1 MAGTAGGRGS
11 PPRLESRL
19 ERASMA
25 RPQPLDRILILKE
38 QWLQQILL
46 GGKTMEI
53 RCRPLAAGRYWLGCS
68 VTASL
73 LGHIGGSGTPP
84 GTRRRCP
91 LYVRSKVYAKTLRT
105 ILGKPAA
112 EAARR

>member
-1 MAGTAGGRGS
+1 
-11 PPRLESRL
+11 
-19 ERASMA
+19 MA
-25 RPQPLDRILILKE
+25 RPQPMDRILILKE

-73 LGHIGGSGTPP
+73 LGHIGGTGSRSGIPL
-84 GTRRRCP
+84 GVRRRAP
-91 LYVRSKVYAKTLRT
+91 LCALESAC
-105 ILGKPAA
+105 
-112 EAARR
+112 

>member
-1 MAGTAGGRGS
+1 MSGLPHLCHEARKWRAQRGGRGS

-25 RPQPLDRILILKE
+25 RPQPMDRILILKE

-73 LGHIGGSGTPP
+73 LGHIGGSGVPP
-84 GTRRRCP
+84 GTRRRA
-91 LYVRSKVYAKTLRT
+91 RSCALESVC
-105 ILGKPAA
+105 
-112 EAARR
+112 